1 MNRFLLLLA
10 LPLVLAACTGTE
22 ETIPGAR
29 VVMIVDGGAT
39 LRTLAPND
47 SLNPA
52 PISDDT
58 SVAIPTP
65 SGKAVAVDPLSSG
78 LRLALTLTAG
88 VESRDA
94 TLATGT
100 PYTPPTFT
108 PVCLKQAAMNVT
120 RTRLLTLSECDG
132 GPQQL
137 ALYREDG
144 TLVWTALL
152 PTYLPPS
159 AGSNIPPLRL
169 AVSGEVGVVARARV
183 GGGSEI
189 MRAAVVTTGDATAE
203 VSTPIATPAI
213 RDLAPYGSDIVAA
226 MDSGLQKLK
235 ATGEP
240 DAATT
245 LGAFGKTRYDR
256 VWSAATGSR
265 TLLIAW
271 PSDLGGGVAQPLK
284 VWDGTTANAATVN
297 SFIDLRDVTVTLD
310 GYLYALTNA
319 NLSSYDTVYGLN
331 QGNWRAR
338 PLLSGLNDARA
349 LTWLLP
355 PPVAT
360 TP

>member
-1 MNRFLLLLA
+1 MKRLTLLLLA
-10 LPLVLAACTGTE
+10 PLVLVACTGTE

-58 SVAIPTP
+58 SVPVPPA
-65 SGKAVAVDPLSSG
+65 SGTALTVDTLPAG
-78 LRLALTLTAG
+78 LRVALTLTAG

-94 TLATGT
+94 ALATGT

-108 PVCLKQAAMNVT
+108 PVCLKQAAMSAT
-120 RTRLLTLSECDG
+120 RTRLLTFSECGG

-159 AGSNIPPLRL
+159 TGSDTPPIRL
-169 AVSGEVGVVARARV
+169 AVSGDVGIVARARV

-203 VSTPIATPAI
+203 VSVPIATPVI
-213 RDLAPYGSDIVAA
+213 RDLAPYGPDIVAA
-226 MDSGLQKLK
+226 MDSGLQRLK

-245 LGAFGKTRYDR
+245 LAAFGKTRHDR
-256 VWSAATGSR
+256 VWSAVTGSR
-265 TLLIAW
+265 SLLIAW
-271 PSDLGGGVAQPLK
+271 PSDLGNGVAQPLK
-284 VWDGTTANAATVN
+284 VWDGVSANAATVN
-297 SFIDLRDVTVTLD
+297 SFTDLRDVSVTLD

-319 NLSSYDTVYGLN
+319 TLSSYDTVYGLS

-338 PLLSGLNDARA
+338 SLLSGLNDARA

-355 PPVAT
+355 PAVTPVN
-360 TP
+360 